1 MTALLDGVLV
11 ADARWG
17 VAIRDRGGGLHM
29 VRWPFGYSA
38 RSTPAGAV
46 LLDGGS
52 SIVAREG
59 AQIQIGGGEIGDEWI
74 ACG

>member
-1 MTALLDGVLV
+1 VTALIEGVLV

-38 RSTPAGAV
+38 RSTATGVV
-46 LLDGGS
+46 LLDGGN

-59 AQIQIGGGEIGDEWI
+59 EQIQIGGGEIANEWV